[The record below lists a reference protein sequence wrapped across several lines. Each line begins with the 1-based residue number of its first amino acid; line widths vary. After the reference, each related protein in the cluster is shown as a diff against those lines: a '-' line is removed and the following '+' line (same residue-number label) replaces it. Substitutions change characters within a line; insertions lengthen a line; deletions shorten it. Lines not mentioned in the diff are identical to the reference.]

1 MAQPASIGTHDR
13 ARSLLTH
20 VHMEESVTIPDT
32 IDAREAIA

>member
-1 MAQPASIGTHDR
+1 MAQPASLGMQC
-13 ARSLLTH
+13 ALSLLTP